1 MVGAILKFDNWSKNI
16 FKVLF
21 NDIDISLWNFDI
33 KYWESYGKSTMIND
47 FNNLEYI
54 DSEIAKKELIYDDC
68 EVYPE
73 FSKLFISRSSEKTHD
88 LKFYGDFIKSDY
100 FISLVI
106 IDHRNIEI
114 CCKDIQVLEKIIKKF
129 KESNL
134 ENKRVNV
141 LENIRLDAVILAFRS
156 KKEIN
161 IYDSN

>member
-33 KYWESYGKSTMIND
+33 KYWESYGRSTMIND

-73 FSKLFISRSSEKTHD
+73 FLELFISRSSEKTYD
-88 LKFYGDFIKSDY
+88 LKIYDDFIKSDY

-114 CCKDIQVLEKIIKKF
+114 CCKDIQILEKIIKNF
-129 KESNL
+129 KESKL

-141 LENIRLDAVILAFRS
+141 LESIRLDAVILAFRS
-156 KKEIN
+156 KKEIS
-161 IYDSN
+161 IYDIN

>member
-73 FSKLFISRSSEKTHD
+73 FLELFISRSSEKTYD

-114 CCKDIQVLEKIIKKF
+114 CCKDIQVLEKIIKNF

-134 ENKRVNV
+134 ENIRVNV

-156 KKEIN
+156 KKEIS
-161 IYDSN
+161 IYDIN